1 MPPRARQPSTVEAS
15 ILFWAAALALVAG
28 ALAFVLPQ
36 LAQRRG
42 SRTAIILIAIGLPFA
57 AAGLY
62 WLLGTPEATSD
73 SSDIGADLAPTNAED
88 YVSRLESHLA
98 RQPRDARGWVLLARA
113 HVQAGRF
120 SDASRA
126 FERALAVSPGKV
138 ARDPAV
144 LCEYADALA
153 MMQGGQL
160 SGRPLQLVDQ
170 ALALDS
176 RHPMALEMAGSAA
189 YADGRYSDSVRYWG
203 ELLPQL
209 RPGSQRYRELAAA
222 IERARQRVPAG

>member
-1 MPPRARQPSTVEAS
+1 VEAS

-42 SRTAIILIAIGLPFA
+42 SRTVIVLVAIALPLA

-62 WLLGTPEATSD
+62 ALFGTPEATSD
-73 SSDIGADLAPTNAED
+73 SSDIGADLAPTHAGD

-98 RQPRDARGWVLLARA
+98 RQPRDARGWILLARA
-113 HVQAGRF
+113 QAQAGNY
-120 SDASRA
+120 SAASHA

-144 LCEYADALA
+144 LCEYADVLA

-160 SGRPLQLVDQ
+160 SGRPLQLVEQ

-189 YADGRYSDSVRYWG
+189 YADGRYSDSVRYWS

-222 IERARQRVPAG
+222 IERARQRLPAG